1 MADTGTT
8 DMRGARGPGFGLV
21 IAIVLVVAAFLLARQ
36 FIGDGL
42 RVPGTWTGQTTVP
55 APSPPVPQAT
65 TAPSNSLPSPTTPSR

>member
-1 MADTGTT
+1 MADTGTS
-8 DMRGARGPGFGLV
+8 DMRGARVPGFGLV
-21 IAIVLVVAAFLLARQ
+21 IAVVLIVAAFLLARQ

-65 TAPSNSLPSPTTPSR
+65 TGPANSLPSPVTPPR